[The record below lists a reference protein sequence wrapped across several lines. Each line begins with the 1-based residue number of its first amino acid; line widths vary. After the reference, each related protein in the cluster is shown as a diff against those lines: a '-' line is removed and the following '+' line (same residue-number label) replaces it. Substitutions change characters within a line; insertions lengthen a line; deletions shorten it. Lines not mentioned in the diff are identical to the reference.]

1 MTPLFEI
8 IDVEILLCW
17 RHESLE
23 YWGNCGESSSKIVYG
38 RRHKSNIF
46 TSVKNKIQFGTA
58 ELNANSKSIELDDE
72 LETWSKIYPEWFDR
86 PDWDDL
92 GVRGT
97 IDHRIQALINK
108 GFIEKVP
115 RVMMGHSR
123 DMYRMDL
130 EELTVAEWEILNE
143 IGGLEPKN
151 DFSVPNVNRFNKVLR
166 IND

>member
-46 TSVKNKIQFGTA
+46 TAVKNKIQFGTA
-58 ELNANSKSIELDDE
+58 ELNASSKSIELDDE

-92 GVRGT
+92 GVRRT
-97 IDHRIQALINK
+97 IDQRIQALINK

-130 EELTVAEWEILNE
+130 EELTLAEWEILNE
-143 IGGLEPKN
+143 ISDLEPKH
-151 DFSVPNVNRFNKVLR
+151 DFVFPNGTQFNKVLR
-166 IND
+166 INH

>member
-1 MTPLFEI
+1 M
-8 IDVEILLCW
+8 
-17 RHESLE
+17 
-23 YWGNCGESSSKIVYG
+23 
-38 RRHKSNIF
+38 
-46 TSVKNKIQFGTA
+46 
-58 ELNANSKSIELDDE
+58 
-72 LETWSKIYPEWFDR
+72 
-86 PDWDDL
+86 
-92 GVRGT
+92 RGT

-151 DFSVPNVNRFNKVLR
+151 DFSVPNVNGFNKVLR